1 MPETSIRSGSSR
13 RAAAIGGSAG
23 QIHMEFGTFHCDIGV
38 GIRSQCGLHG
48 LRHISVCLEAAG
60 ADAGTQRR
68 QQLSGTAPIGR
79 THGCHGFLHDPAAQP
94 RQPA

>member
-38 GIRSQCGLHG
+38 GIRSQCGL
-48 LRHISVCLEAAG
+48 LA
-60 ADAGTQRR
+60 
-68 QQLSGTAPIGR
+68 SGTSPSVSKQQGPMQGPSAASSSAGR
-79 THGCHGFLHDPAAQP
+79 LP
-94 RQPA
+94 